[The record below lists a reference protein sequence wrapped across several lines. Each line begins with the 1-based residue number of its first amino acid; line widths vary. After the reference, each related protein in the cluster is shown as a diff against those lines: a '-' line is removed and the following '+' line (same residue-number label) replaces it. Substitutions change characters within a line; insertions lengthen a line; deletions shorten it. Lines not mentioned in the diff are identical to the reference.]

1 MNKFI
6 TLILIL
12 FLNYSL
18 EAGEVIFKETTDEF
32 TDEKEMFIG
41 LSGDEHTSIIEEMI
55 GIYCNPKLAMGI
67 KKGIMFSMENRL
79 KVTLRFDSNEA
90 YKETFYYSNNLV
102 ITDEKRIISRFLE
115 NLSGSKRLLVKI
127 EDIEGVM
134 RFTNL
139 ENTKESVENF
149 YASAPSIPQCNL

>member
-18 EAGEVIFKETTDEF
+18 EAGEVVFQETTDEF
-32 TDEKEMFIG
+32 TDEKEMFLG
-41 LSGDEHTSIIEEMI
+41 LSGDEHSSIIEEMI
-55 GIYCNPKLAMGI
+55 GIYCNPELVMGM
-67 KKGIMFSMENRL
+67 KKGMMFSMEDRL
-79 KVTLRFDSNEA
+79 KITLRFDSNEA
-90 YKETFYYSNNLV
+90 YTETFYYNDNLV
-102 ITDEKRIISRFLE
+102 VTDEKRIISRFLE
-115 NLSGSKRLLVKI
+115 NLSGSTRLLVKI
-127 EDIEGVM
+127 EDVEGVM

-149 YASAPSIPQCNL
+149 YASVPSIPQCNL